1 LPQAQVDASGRS
13 TVAAIK
19 LRDIINATNPA
30 ENIIILP
37 GDSISVPRA
46 ELVYAVGS
54 VIKPGGFLLNE
65 HESLSAMQVVSLAEG
80 LSKTAASDKARILRQ
95 LQPNDIL
102 FIPNSAAKS
111 TGYRTIESIVSVATG
126 MAMYGHL

>member
-1 LPQAQVDASGRS
+1 V
-13 TVAAIK
+13 
-19 LRDIINATNPA
+19 
-30 ENIIILP
+30 
-37 GDSISVPRA
+37 
-46 ELVYAVGS
+46 
-54 VIKPGGFLLNE
+54 
-65 HESLSAMQVVSLAEG
+65 
-80 LSKTAASDKARILRQ
+80 Q